1 MSVIPLLEP
10 LARIPASQGALSIIG
25 IVISDNLT
33 VGSEDILLQL
43 NTELNQQDWLLAVA
57 GCWKINAISSERAS

>member
-43 NTELNQQDWLLAVA
+43 NTELNQQHWLLAVA
-57 GCWKINAISSERAS
+57 GRSKINAISAERAS

>member
-1 MSVIPLLEP
+1 MSVLPLLEP
-10 LARIPASQGALSIIG
+10 PAHIPASQGALSIIG

-43 NTELNQQDWLLAVA
+43 NAELNQQHWLSAVA
-57 GCWKINAISSERAS
+57 GHSKINAISC